1 MTVTPL
7 KDIVAIDQSQQERP
21 FVYSWQQTIGTGNG
35 FTVPL
40 RCVLL
45 QRDISETFYD
55 EWKVFGKGF
64 HRCSLWLYR
73 GNGILEILYSRLK
86 KNYFTG
92 SRIWVDERSISFRA
106 ELNFCPEIF
115 AGKPDADQ

>member
-1 MTVTPL
+1 
-7 KDIVAIDQSQQERP
+7 
-21 FVYSWQQTIGTGNG
+21 
-35 FTVPL
+35 
-40 RCVLL
+40 
-45 QRDISETFYD
+45 
-55 EWKVFGKGF
+55 
-64 HRCSLWLYR
+64 
-73 GNGILEILYSRLK
+73 LK